1 MALAKQKYVPK
12 HRQSPARTHAR
23 RVPRSVAR
31 RTALFSTVAV
41 TATGVAVTNGMAAT
55 PGPVEQLGA
64 SLGTPLAAPEPEDR
78 TPPVSRSD
86 NRKRTDATKEA
97 ALAPGN
103 GGAVTRSED
112 LSEATPRE
120 IGRALLPKFGFSADQ
135 FSCLDQLYIS
145 ESNWRVDADNPT
157 SSAYGIPQA
166 LTQLHDLPPGYMTS
180 AVVQIRWG
188 LDYIRENYGTPCSAW
203 SFKQANNWY

>member
-1 MALAKQKYVPK
+1 MPLAKQKYVPK

-23 RVPRSVAR
+23 RAPRSVAR
-31 RTALFSTVAV
+31 HTALFSTVAV

-55 PGPVEQLGA
+55 PDPVEQLGA
-64 SLGTPLAAPEPEDR
+64 SLSTPLAVSEPDDR

-86 NRKRTDATKEA
+86 SRERTDAAKEA
-97 ALAPGN
+97 ALAAGN
-103 GGAVTRSED
+103 GGAVTRNED
-112 LSEATPRE
+112 LSDADPRA
-120 IGRALLPKFGFSADQ
+120 IGRALLLRFGFSADQ

-166 LTQLHDLPPGYMTS
+166 LTALHDLPADYNTS
-180 AVVQIRWG
+180 AEAQIRWG
-188 LDYIRENYGTPCSAW
+188 LEYIRENYGTPCSAW
-203 SFKQANNWY
+203 SFKQAHNWY